1 MRDNT
6 IHMVKSAFHEPFK
19 TAMEAC
25 GISAD
30 YYFKKVKLPT
40 EVEDPESLLP
50 TKPFFQ
56 LINMVA
62 IDESLPGFGS
72 IVAQT
77 TPWHK
82 IASLAP
88 LIEQSKNLKE
98 LLETFCEIAS
108 QQSSHGTFSLI
119 DNDSG
124 FRFSYTGSPLVKGD
138 IQMELY
144 RITSMIQLTQLAC
157 DTEWRPGTIHLN
169 QPRSSVV
176 DACPLLT
183 KSKISFSQPDSS
195 ISIPVELFQRQV
207 HMDIPV
213 KTQTGSDADADKNN
227 DFANS
232 IRNIINTYSQTK
244 NIGIAETADI
254 AEMSVRTLQRRLSDH
269 GLRFNELLN
278 EAKFTHAK
286 MKLKTTEM
294 PIMEIARSLG
304 YSDAAHFTR
313 AFHNWSGMSPT
324 KFRKTSSDFS

>member
-1 MRDNT
+1 MKDNT
-6 IHMVKSAFHEPFK
+6 IHMVKSAFHAPFK

-40 EVEDPESLLP
+40 VIEDPESLLP

-56 LINMVA
+56 LINIVA
-62 IDESLPGFGS
+62 IDENLPGFGS

-108 QQSSHGTFSLI
+108 HQSSHGNFSLI
-119 DNDSG
+119 DEGSH

-144 RITSMIQLTQLAC
+144 RITSMIQLSQLAC
-157 DTEWRPGTIHLN
+157 DAQWRPDTIHLN
-169 QPRSSVV
+169 QPSSSVIE
-176 DACPLLT
+176 ASPLLSS
-183 KSKISFSQPDSS
+183 SKICFSKPDSS
-195 ISIPVELFQRQV
+195 ISIPGELLQLPVQL
-207 HMDIPV
+207 DIPERR
-213 KTQTGSDADADKNN
+213 KAANNADADNN
-227 DFANS
+227 IEFANS
-232 IRNIINTYSQTK
+232 IRQIIKTYTQKKS
-244 NIGIAETADI
+244 IRIEELADI
-254 AEMSVRTLQRRLSDH
+254 TDLSVRTLQRRLKAND
-269 GLRFNELLN
+269 LKFNDLLCQ
-278 EAKFTHAK
+278 AKFDHAK
-286 MKLKTTEM
+286 ERLHDMQT
-294 PIMEIARSLG
+294 PIKEIAESLG

-313 AFHNWSGMSPT
+313 AFHQWSGLSPT
-324 KFRKTSSDFS
+324 DYRKETSRSG

>member
-1 MRDNT
+1 MKDNT
-6 IHMVKSAFHEPFK
+6 IHMVKSAFHAPFK

-40 EVEDPESLLP
+40 VIEDPESLLP

-56 LINMVA
+56 LINIVA
-62 IDESLPGFGS
+62 IDENLPGFGS

-108 QQSSHGTFSLI
+108 HQSSHGNFSLI
-119 DNDSG
+119 DEGSH

-144 RITSMIQLTQLAC
+144 RITSMIQLSQLAC
-157 DTEWRPGTIHLN
+157 DAQWRPDTIHLN
-169 QPRSSVV
+169 QPSSSVIE
-176 DACPLLT
+176 ASPLLSS
-183 KSKISFSQPDSS
+183 SKICFSKPDSS
-195 ISIPVELFQRQV
+195 ISIPGELLQLPVQL
-207 HMDIPV
+207 DIPERR
-213 KTQTGSDADADKNN
+213 KAANNADADNN
-227 DFANS
+227 IEFANS
-232 IRNIINTYSQTK
+232 IRQIIKTYTQKKS
-244 NIGIAETADI
+244 IRIEELADI
-254 AEMSVRTLQRRLSDH
+254 TDLSVRTLQRRLKAND
-269 GLRFNELLN
+269 LKFNDLLCQ
-278 EAKFTHAK
+278 AKFDHAK
-286 MKLKTTEM
+286 ERLHDMKT
-294 PIMEIARSLG
+294 PIKEIAESLG

-313 AFHNWSGMSPT
+313 AFHQWSGLSPT
-324 KFRKTSSDFS
+324 DYRKETSRSG